1 MFLLLRCGFGCVRA
15 NASVKAFFVLLIPVD
30 GGSASRC
37 LGALTAC
44 PPCELVAF
52 KSCCDLGHGCL
63 QGLRRWV
70 WRCVYLLVRKQ
81 GQPGQ
86 LCLPPSSK
94 VQ

>member
-44 PPCELVAF
+44 PP
-52 KSCCDLGHGCL
+52 GI
-63 QGLRRWV
+63 QI
-70 WRCVYLLVRKQ
+70 LL
-81 GQPGQ
+81 
-86 LCLPPSSK
+86 
-94 VQ
+94 